1 MSEQLARYAGR
12 AWIGDAVL
20 GGIGAG
26 LLGLWTL
33 VLLPGF
39 WAVLP
44 GMGLVG
50 SLYLIGRAL
59 WLKTLTYTF
68 DEDAGR
74 LTRRAAFVA
83 ERRVDLSALT
93 RADLHYLG
101 TLLRGARGKSGLF
114 VLHVADANASLRIES
129 KVEGFHALTSAA
141 LRSFI
146 EAGNSISLATYDNA
160 DAIEVDV
167 GLKTEMIS
175 RPV

>member
-1 MSEQLARYAGR
+1 MALEARYPGN

-20 GGIGAG
+20 GGLGVG

-33 VLLPGF
+33 VLLPSV

-44 GMGLVG
+44 GLGLLG
-50 SLYLIGRAL
+50 SLYLIGRAF
-59 WLKTLTYTF
+59 WLKTVTYIF
-68 DEDAGR
+68 DESAGT
-74 LTRRAAFVA
+74 LIRRAAFVP
-83 ERRVDLSALT
+83 EKQLRFEALV

-101 TLLRGARGKSGLF
+101 TLLRGARGKSGMF
-114 VLHVADANASLRIES
+114 VLHLADADSQVRIES

-141 LRSFI
+141 LRAFI
-146 EAGNSISLATYDNA
+146 EAGNTISLATYDNA